1 MPAVF
6 IHGVPDTFH
15 VWDGVRSHLAR
26 TDAVALALPGFA
38 SSLPKGFQ
46 STKDEYVDWIVGQ
59 LERQR
64 EPVDLVGH
72 DWGCLLTVRVA
83 SIRPDL
89 VRTWAA
95 GSGPLNRDYEWHELA
110 KVFQTPDVGERWMA
124 ELDRGEFAKRME
136 DAGFPAH
143 LAVATAERMDETMKA
158 SILRLYRSA
167 VYVGREW
174 VPDLVKVIAPGLVFW
189 GVADPFCPI
198 AFADRLGQDTKASRV
213 LKLECGHWTPI
224 QKPAEVARALE
235 QHWIAG
241 NSKEDD

>member
-15 VWDGVRSHLAR
+15 LWDGVRSHLAR
-26 TDAVALALPGFA
+26 TDIVALALPGFA
-38 SSLPKGFQ
+38 SPLPQGFQ
-46 STKDEYVDWIVGQ
+46 STKEEYIDWIIGQ
-59 LERQR
+59 LEQQG

-95 GSGPLNRDYEWHELA
+95 GSGPVNRDYEWHELA
-110 KVFQTPDVGERWMA
+110 KVFQTPGVGERWME
-124 ELDRGEFAKRME
+124 ELDKGEFALRME
-136 DAGFPAH
+136 GAGFPVD
-143 LAVATAERMDETMKA
+143 LAISTAERMDATMKA

-167 VYVGREW
+167 IHVGKDWE
-174 VPDLVKVIAPGLVFW
+174 PDLGKMVVPGLVFW
-189 GVADPFCPI
+189 GVTDPFCPI
-198 AFADRLGQDTKASRV
+198 TFADRLGKDTKASGV
-213 LKLECGHWTPI
+213 LHLDCGHWTPI

-235 QHWIAG
+235 QHWATAQ
-241 NSKEDD
+241 SK

>member
-6 IHGVPDTFH
+6 VHGVPDTSH
-15 VWDGVRSHLAR
+15 VWDGVRSCLAR
-26 TDAVALALPGFA
+26 RDAVALALPGFA
-38 SSLPKGFQ
+38 SSLPASFG
-46 STKDEYVDWIVGQ
+46 STKEEYVDWLIEQ
-59 LERQR
+59 LEQLG

-95 GSGPLNRDYEWHELA
+95 GSGPVNRDYEWHELA

-124 ELDRGEFAKRME
+124 ELDKGEFAKQME
-136 DAGFPAH
+136 GAGFPAD

-167 VYVGREW
+167 VYVGSEW
-174 VPDLVKVIAPGLVFW
+174 GPDLVKMVAPGLVFW
-189 GVADPFCPI
+189 GVKDPFCPI
-198 AFADRLGQDTKASRV
+198 GFADRLGQDTKASRV

-224 QKPAEVARALE
+224 QRPAEVARALE
-235 QHWIAG
+235 QHWAAA
-241 NSKEDD
+241 NSK